1 MTLKLFLLLLN
12 MTLKLLHQVSPG
24 FFMAYVKSSW
34 LVCPFVILEKCKAIE
49 LDNFQGRDMG
59 GEEEDQESPLLGI
72 ASQPDEPEEPL
83 KRTGN

>member
-1 MTLKLFLLLLN
+1 M
-12 MTLKLLHQVSPG
+12 
-24 FFMAYVKSSW
+24 
-34 LVCPFVILEKCKAIE
+34 ILEKCKAIE

-59 GEEEDQESPLLGI
+59 GEEEDQESPLLGS